1 MNTIKHTSKAIKKL
15 ASKTDYERLDAM
27 TDDAID
33 YSDLPELTADDF
45 KQIIQAAKSN
55 TDKVKITVRLD
66 ADVLSWLKE
75 QGGHYQRRLNRILRS
90 VMQSS

>member
-1 MNTIKHTSKAIKKL
+1 MNTVKHTSEDIIKL
-15 ASKTDYERLDAM
+15 ASKTDYERLEAM
-27 TDDAID
+27 TDDSIN
-33 YSDLPELTADDF
+33 YSDLSELTAEDF
-45 KQIIQAAKSN
+45 KQIIKATKSN

-75 QGGHYQRRLNRILRS
+75 QGGHYQRRINRILRT